1 MSKVGDNLSPE
12 NPTLESFIEL
22 IRDFV
27 IERDWEQF
35 NRPLT
40 LAISAQIEMG
50 ELLELFQWKTEKE
63 IHGSL
68 KNQKYR
74 ERVGEELSDVLVYL
88 LRIADTSGVNLSEAL
103 LKKMEKNRE
112 KYPIEK
118 WKGKAPRK
126 LD

>member
-1 MSKVGDNLSPE
+1 MGDKLSPT
-12 NPTLESFIEL
+12 NPTLEEL
-22 IRDFV
+22 IKLIREFV
-27 IERDWEQF
+27 RERDWEQF

-63 IHGSL
+63 IQEDL
-68 KNQKYR
+68 KNKKYQDR
-74 ERVGEELSDVLVYL
+74 IGEELSDVLVYL
-88 LRIADTSGVNLSEAL
+88 LRIADTSGIDLSEAL
-103 LKKMEKNRE
+103 LKKMERNRE
-112 KYPIEK
+112 KYPIDK

>member
-1 MSKVGDNLSPE
+1 MGDKLSPT
-12 NPTLESFIEL
+12 NPTLEEL
-22 IRDFV
+22 IKLIREFV
-27 IERDWEQF
+27 RERDWEQF

-63 IHGSL
+63 IQEDL
-68 KNQKYR
+68 KIKKYQDR
-74 ERVGEELSDVLVYL
+74 IGEELSDVLVYL
-88 LRIADTSGVNLSEAL
+88 LRIADKSGIDLSEAL
-103 LKKMEKNRE
+103 LKKMERNRE
-112 KYPIEK
+112 KYPIDK

>member
-1 MSKVGDNLSPE
+1 VGDKLSPTI
-12 NPTLESFIEL
+12 PTLENLIEL

-27 IERDWEQF
+27 RERDWEQF

-50 ELLELFQWKTEKE
+50 ELLELFQWKTENE
-63 IHGSL
+63 IHDSL
-68 KNQKYR
+68 KNKKYR
-74 ERVGEELSDVLVYL
+74 ERIGEELSDVLVYL

>member
-1 MSKVGDNLSPE
+1 MGDNLSPE

>member
-1 MSKVGDNLSPE
+1 MGDKLSPA
-12 NPTLESFIEL
+12 NPTLEDFIEL

-27 IERDWEQF
+27 RERDWEQF

-63 IHGSL
+63 IHENL
-68 KNQKYR
+68 KNKKYR
-74 ERVGEELSDVLVYL
+74 ERIGEELSDVLVYL

-112 KYPIEK
+112 KYPIGK

>member
-1 MSKVGDNLSPE
+1 MGDKLSPTIPALE
-12 NPTLESFIEL
+12 NLIEL

-27 IERDWEQF
+27 RERDWEQF

-50 ELLELFQWKTEKE
+50 ELLELFQWKTENE
-63 IHGSL
+63 IHDSL
-68 KNQKYR
+68 KNKKYR
-74 ERVGEELSDVLVYL
+74 ERIGEELSDVLVYL

>member
-1 MSKVGDNLSPE
+1 MGDKLSPT
-12 NPTLESFIEL
+12 NPTLEEL
-22 IRDFV
+22 IKLIREFV
-27 IERDWEQF
+27 RERDWEQF

-63 IHGSL
+63 IQEDL
-68 KNQKYR
+68 KIKKYQDR
-74 ERVGEELSDVLVYL
+74 IGEELSDVLVYL
-88 LRIADTSGVNLSEAL
+88 LRIADTSGIDLSEAL
-103 LKKMEKNRE
+103 LKKMERNRE
-112 KYPIEK
+112 KYPIDK

>member
-1 MSKVGDNLSPE
+1 MGDKLSPA
-12 NPTLESFIEL
+12 NPTLEDFIEL

-27 IERDWEQF
+27 RERDWEQF

-63 IHGSL
+63 IHESL
-68 KNQKYR
+68 KNKKYR
-74 ERVGEELSDVLVYL
+74 ERIGEELSDVLVYL